1 MITHKSVC
9 ESPSSIVLT
18 VCLSSDDQGKKIRS
32 FVKDFSETVGGIEQ
46 MAFVYNNKEHFEEVR
61 NGLGLEDCEGKEM
74 QELESEISNRS
85 ICLAWPALRSYM
97 QANSR
102 FQTVSD
108 KQVVNSDGLP
118 VTIKAQ
124 VVDRYAATG
133 LQLLAY
139 NECDE
144 LRNDPMLTQRA
155 NEAMLDFLKGK
166 RPTWSVFFFNDES
179 RIPFTSSVIKCLI
192 ERDLVSKLVKNVQH
206 TATMTD
212 KCMKTIPINHLPG
225 TGATT
230 IAMHVLWKLRKEF
243 RCVVMNGNSP
253 TIPDLKEVAEK
264 LLGLRGLQED
274 DATVNGTSTKV
285 CKPIL
290 LLMDDFSYDQARM
303 LQKKF
308 QDLISDRK
316 INFEK
321 TVGIILCVTESTSSV
336 GLCVPD
342 QIRVNSKFTSKES
355 DLFKAKLRELEAEGE
370 GGGIPPENMLGFL
383 VFSRLQNEPYI
394 SDLTMK
400 ILQTMEAYPNQKR
413 LLLYLAIFKFYGDL
427 SISESH
433 CKDILGPFFGGVE
446 QNFYDNLC
454 EQAQLFIKMTRDN
467 SFGSHSVC
475 EINSIPVAKF
485 LVQQTLK
492 LAGKSVLEAIT
503 DLVNDD
509 KVMRHRFLKDKLAS
523 DLKTLLIRRKKEVK
537 GGILEK
543 EMFSPI
549 IMEIQK
555 DHPNEALEL
564 FDIVSMGFETHEME
578 GKHMVLQ
585 AQARFLL
592 NKGDFEASEK
602 AIKEAIEIHKENF
615 AFHDTL
621 GQIRKKKLL
630 EYVEKNDVE
639 SIADALKTGQQA
651 IHDFRTAQNL
661 YDGSR
666 TAEIIWGRGSYN
678 DDGFNDEFS
687 DSSQGKSP
695 GLFGEFNV
703 NLDLA
708 ELIIKKV
715 SCNENEI
722 NALRNFME
730 GKTEEVSK
738 LFARAGLKCFEEY
751 APTIAQLYTRS
762 VHCTG
767 KIVDN
772 LEYKEHSAQKILFN
786 EASQLRKL
794 SIKFGDIFSSSN
806 FENLPNVLKS
816 KKAIEYKVEQVHKYI
831 EINLVHNI
839 IPVMK
844 FNPLDINL
852 GLEILQGF
860 KELCSG
866 KNESLDNKT
875 KLSLLNIKFALSH
888 EAPDKLL
895 TFEEAVRISSEL
907 ALVENDVS
915 EIYFWYCLL
924 LWPNG
929 ECDAEKSPFY
939 DEKKIL
945 TCVKRLKEINNGR
958 ATERYVNRERQRK
971 VNEQKPIF
979 FLTEGNKFNR
989 VVRAR
994 DPIQQ
999 KPGSKG
1005 QKVKRLSGKIINSSC
1020 IEAELPGGTKIALRA
1035 SYLRWNRSS
1044 TASNVTFEL
1053 GFSLAGPIAHNIE
1066 KYSDE
1071 SDRIRAH
1078 NDGDMDILPAVNYS
1092 DFEDLD
1098 IWEPIEQAIECIG
1111 EERDTVQ
1118 APSGASGT
1126 VEVKLTS
1133 VSHSHR
1139 METPDLPTPC
1149 AVAPT
1154 QVKEVT
1160 VLDDDP
1166 AIVRVNKNTVEPE
1179 REKLNAFSGKK
1190 AKGGQRNLSKKEDNK
1205 EVQRLTIPGLR
1216 KHNPNSFFKREQ
1228 FPDSFFQIAP
1238 DVEVLEETLQ
1248 WSSIWVARRLEKRE
1262 YVHEKGMIQ
1271 IEKMLI
1277 HIAFNQLSN
1286 AQLEYWMDI
1295 QRQKIID
1302 LVIKSSEMEA
1312 EQEKVEPKIEPKASQ
1327 KEPEPVRAAK
1337 QDAGEKECR

>member
-1 MITHKSVC
+1 MITDKSVC
-9 ESPSSIVLT
+9 ESPNSIVLT
-18 VCLSSDDQGKKIRS
+18 VCLTSDDQGKKIRS

-46 MAFVYNNKEHFEEVR
+46 MAFVYNNKEHFEELR

-74 QELESEISNRS
+74 QELEREISNRS
-85 ICLAWPALRSYM
+85 ICISWPALKSYM

-102 FQTVSD
+102 VQTVSD

-144 LRNDPMLTQRA
+144 LRNDPMLTEKA

-192 ERDLVSKLVKNVQH
+192 ERDLVGKLVKNVQH

-253 TIPDLKEVAEK
+253 TMPDLKEVAEK

-285 CKPIL
+285 CKPLL
-290 LLMDDFSYDQARM
+290 LLMDDFSFDAARM

-336 GLCVPD
+336 GLGAD
-342 QIRVNSKFTSKES
+342 QIRVNSKFTTKES

-383 VFSRLQNEPYI
+383 VFSRLHNEPYI

-400 ILQTMEAYPNQKR
+400 ILQTMEAYPNQRR

-433 CKDILGPFFGGVE
+433 CKHILGPFFGEVE
-446 QNFYDNLC
+446 QDFYDNLC

-475 EINSIPVAKF
+475 EINSIPVAQF

-503 DLVNDD
+503 DLVNNQ
-509 KVMRHRFLKDKLAS
+509 KVMRHRFLKEKLAA
-523 DLKTLLIRRKKEVK
+523 DLKTLLIRRKLKEAK

-543 EMFSPI
+543 EMFSPLI
-549 IMEIQK
+549 LEIQK

-592 NKGDFEASEK
+592 NKGDFEASERT
-602 AIKEAIEIHKENF
+602 IKEAIEIHQGNF

-621 GQIRKKKLL
+621 GQIRKRKLQ
-630 EYVEKNDVE
+630 EYVEKDDIE
-639 SIADALKTGQQA
+639 SIADALKAGQQA

-661 YDGSR
+661 YDDSR
-666 TAEIIWGRGSYN
+666 TPEIFWGRGSNN
-678 DDGFNDEFS
+678 DDGFNDA
-687 DSSQGKSP
+687 SQGKSP

-708 ELIIKKV
+708 DLIIKKV
-715 SCNENEI
+715 SENENED

-730 GKTEEVSK
+730 GKAEEVGK
-738 LFARAGLKCFEEY
+738 LFARKGLKCFEEY

-772 LEYKEHSAQKILFN
+772 LEYKEHSAQKVVFN
-786 EASQLRKL
+786 EASLLRKL
-794 SIKFGDIFSSSN
+794 SIRFGDIFSSSN
-806 FENLPNVLKS
+806 FQHLPNVLKS
-816 KKAIEYKVEQVHKYI
+816 KRPIDYKVEQVHKYI

-866 KNESLDNKT
+866 KNESMDNKT
-875 KLSLLNIKFALSH
+875 KLSLLNIKFALNH

-929 ECDAEKSPFY
+929 ESDAEKSPYY

-945 TCVKRLKEINNGR
+945 TCVKRLKEINNSR

-989 VVRAR
+989 VVRIGA
-994 DPIQQ
+994 
-999 KPGSKG
+999 KG
-1005 QKVKRLSGKIINSSC
+1005 QRVKRLSGKIINSSY
-1020 IEAELPGGTKIALRA
+1020 IEAVLPGGTTIKGRA
-1035 SYLRWNRSS
+1035 SYL
-1044 TASNVTFEL
+1044 T
-1053 GFSLAGPIAHNIE
+1053 
-1066 KYSDE
+1066 
-1071 SDRIRAH
+1071 
-1078 NDGDMDILPAVNYS
+1078 
-1092 DFEDLD
+1092 
-1098 IWEPIEQAIECIG
+1098 
-1111 EERDTVQ
+1111 
-1118 APSGASGT
+1118 
-1126 VEVKLTS
+1126 
-1133 VSHSHR
+1133 
-1139 METPDLPTPC
+1139 
-1149 AVAPT
+1149 
-1154 QVKEVT
+1154 
-1160 VLDDDP
+1160 
-1166 AIVRVNKNTVEPE
+1166 
-1179 REKLNAFSGKK
+1179 
-1190 AKGGQRNLSKKEDNK
+1190 
-1205 EVQRLTIPGLR
+1205 
-1216 KHNPNSFFKREQ
+1216 
-1228 FPDSFFQIAP
+1228 
-1238 DVEVLEETLQ
+1238 
-1248 WSSIWVARRLEKRE
+1248 
-1262 YVHEKGMIQ
+1262 
-1271 IEKMLI
+1271 
-1277 HIAFNQLSN
+1277 
-1286 AQLEYWMDI
+1286 
-1295 QRQKIID
+1295 
-1302 LVIKSSEMEA
+1302 
-1312 EQEKVEPKIEPKASQ
+1312 
-1327 KEPEPVRAAK
+1327 
-1337 QDAGEKECR
+1337 